1 MDQAAR
7 QTLIA
12 RYIAAY
18 NAFDIDGMLAL
29 LHDEVRFENHAGGE
43 LTVATDGRD
52 AFRALAEQ
60 SLGLFS
66 AREQRV
72 SGWQFGPDRTVVD
85 IDYRGTLARDI
96 PGGPT
101 AGTVLE
107 LKGRSEFGFAGDR
120 IAFLADYS

>member
-7 QTLIA
+7 QSLIE

-18 NAFDIDGMLAL
+18 NAFDIEGMLAL
-29 LHDEVRFENHAGGE
+29 LHDEVRFENHASGE

-60 SLGLFS
+60 SRGLFS

-72 SGWQFGPDRTVVD
+72 SAWRFGPDRTVVD
-85 IDYRGTLARDI
+85 IDYRGTLAQDI
-96 PGGPT
+96 PDGPG